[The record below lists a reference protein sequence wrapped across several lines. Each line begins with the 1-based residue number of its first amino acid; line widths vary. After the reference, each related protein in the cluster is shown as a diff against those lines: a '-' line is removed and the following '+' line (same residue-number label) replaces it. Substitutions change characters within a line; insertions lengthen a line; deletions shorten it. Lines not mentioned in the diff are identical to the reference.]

1 MKLMM
6 NTITLLL
13 ADYTGEMFQTDL
25 LQLIS
30 YIAMFVGVLMTLYAV
45 YIAYLFATASDD
57 GKRRSAKARLI
68 KVLASVLIVAGL
80 VSIIQML
87 DIRFNNI
94 DLPNSGKGEDDVNIT
109 SYSFW
114 YDGEPSMTLSP
125 GSTVS
130 FVVYPTLVKSN
141 DSSKRCTQITNIQ
154 FDEIPLSNFVLD
166 SRYSQCKWTMP
177 SDYVE
182 NTNNKISVYKSAS
195 GEFFVKAK
203 LSFSY
208 TDSNSDTPTAQQG
221 TELIMWVK
229 LNSFGN
235 YENLVDSKWGSS
247 NRGQMIVY
255 GTKV

>member
-109 SYSFW
+109 SYDFW
-114 YDGEPSMTLSP
+114 YDGEPSMILNP

-130 FVVYPTLVKSN
+130 FVLNTASVKTN
-141 DSSKRCTQITNIQ
+141 DLSKRCIQITKIQ
-154 FDEIPLSNFVLD
+154 FDEIPLSAFTLD
-166 SRYSQCKWTMP
+166 TRYMQFKWIMP
-177 SDYVE
+177 SDYVD

-195 GEFFVKAK
+195 GKFFVKAT
-203 LSFSY
+203 LYFSY
-208 TDSNSDTPTAQQG
+208 TDSNSETPTAQQETG
-221 TELIMWVK
+221 LTMWIK
-229 LNSFGN
+229 LNNFGN
-235 YENLVDSKWGSS
+235 YEALVDSKWGPS